1 MSTKLEKRRLGRT
14 EMRPNSLALGAAWLW
29 RKPDAEV
36 IGGIRR
42 AVELGINYID
52 TYPGHAEH
60 LWGEALSEGRDR
72 EVAPTVLHRDQE
84 VSPTELHRDQEVS
97 PTEVN
102 RDREVSPTGT
112 LREQIYLQAKVGTHP
127 ERRKDFSADG
137 TRWSVMNSLKHLR
150 TDYLDAVLIHDPEDM
165 ESVLAPGR
173 ALDTLVEMK
182 AEGYVRHIGAGVRSH
197 DFHRAFI
204 ETGHIDIILTFLDY
218 TLLSQSVAE
227 TTLPLAREHDI
238 GIILASPLGM
248 GSLTGVEP
256 NVADERR
263 RNPDAVPKAHAMWQ
277 WCQERGV
284 NIRHLAMQFCL
295 AAPIDGVVM
304 FGPADTAQIEDGY
317 EAATAEIPPEIWEA
331 FEAEFGI
338 TRGM

>member
-14 EMRPNSLALGAAWLW
+14 EMRPHSLALGAAWLW
-29 RKPDAEV
+29 QKPDAEV

-60 LWGEALSEGRDR
+60 LWGEALSGSRDR
-72 EVAPTVLHRDQE
+72 EG
-84 VSPTELHRDQEVS
+84 
-97 PTEVN
+97 
-102 RDREVSPTGT
+102 SPTGV
-112 LREQIYLQAKVGTHP
+112 LREQVYLQAKVGTHP

-150 TDYLDAVLIHDPEDM
+150 TDYLDAVLIHDPIDM
-165 ESVLAPGR
+165 ESVLGPGC
-173 ALDTLVEMK
+173 ALETLVEMK

-197 DFHRAFI
+197 EFHREFI
-204 ETGHIDIILTFLDY
+204 ETGHVDIILTFLDY

-248 GSLTGVEP
+248 GSLTGAEP
-256 NVADERR
+256 NVAEERR
-263 RNPDAVPKAHAMWQ
+263 RNPGAEPKARAMWR

-317 EAATAEIPPEIWEA
+317 EAATAEIPPEIWDA
-331 FEAEFGI
+331 FEAEFGVK
-338 TRGM
+338 RGM

>member
-14 EMRPNSLALGAAWLW
+14 EMRPHSLALGAAWLW
-29 RKPDAEV
+29 QKPDAEV

-60 LWGEALSEGRDR
+60 LWGEALSGSRDR
-72 EVAPTVLHRDQE
+72 EG
-84 VSPTELHRDQEVS
+84 
-97 PTEVN
+97 
-102 RDREVSPTGT
+102 SPTGV
-112 LREQIYLQAKVGTHP
+112 LREQVYLQAKVGTHP

-150 TDYLDAVLIHDPEDM
+150 TDYLDAVLIHDPIDM
-165 ESVLAPGR
+165 ESVLGPGC
-173 ALDTLVEMK
+173 ALETLVEMK

-197 DFHRAFI
+197 EFHRAFI
-204 ETGHIDIILTFLDY
+204 ETGHVDIILTFLDY

-227 TTLPLAREHDI
+227 TTLPLAREHDV

-248 GSLTGVEP
+248 GSLTGAEP

-263 RNPDAVPKAHAMWQ
+263 RNPGAEPKARAMWR

-317 EAATAEIPPEIWEA
+317 EAATAEIPPEIWDA
-331 FEAEFGI
+331 FEAEFGVR
-338 TRGM
+338 RGM

>member
-14 EMRPNSLALGAAWLW
+14 EMRPHSLALGAAWLW
-29 RKPDAEV
+29 QKPDAEV

-60 LWGEALSEGRDR
+60 LWGEALSGC
-72 EVAPTVLHRDQE
+72 Q
-84 VSPTELHRDQEVS
+84 
-97 PTEVN
+97 
-102 RDREVSPTGT
+102 DREVSPTGT
-112 LREQIYLQAKVGTHP
+112 LREQVYLQAKVGTHP
-127 ERRKDFSADG
+127 ARRKDFSADG

-150 TDYLDAVLIHDPEDM
+150 TDYLDAVLIHDPSDM

-197 DFHRAFI
+197 EFHRELI

-248 GSLTGVEP
+248 GSLTGEEP

-263 RNPDAVPKAHAMWQ
+263 RNPDAEPKAYAIWQ
-277 WCQERGV
+277 WCQARGV

-304 FGPADTAQIEDGY
+304 FGPADIAQIEDGY
-317 EAATAEIPPEIWEA
+317 EAATAEIPPEIWKA
-331 FEAEFGI
+331 FAAEFGVR
-338 TRGM
+338 RGM